1 MRKPLTT
8 LLGAAA
14 MAALLAA
21 CAAPVPEAP
30 AAGAALSPAAASET
44 APLDGEAPEAEIP
57 PEEAP
62 GPLGGEL
69 PVKAIP
75 GCRADLPYPLKMSG
89 ESLATDFGHW
99 AAKDLDGGVVTE
111 KVLADSRLTLV
122 SVWSTFCD
130 SCVSDMAALQQ
141 VYAEYDRADLN
152 VIGIAASAQAEDG
165 SISEGEVEIIR
176 QIQEMTGAEFLQLL
190 PSDDL
195 IAIKL
200 KDLGTVPESFLLDS
214 AGNVVGE
221 PLYGGRTAEEFRR
234 MVDDGLRALS
244 DEAGA

>member
-1 MRKPLTT
+1 MKNPLMT

-21 CAAPVPEAP
+21 YAAPAPEAP
-30 AAGAALSPAAASET
+30 VLPEPSGPVRSAEQAEVASAPRETSSEDPALQ
-44 APLDGEAPEAEIP
+44 P
-57 PEEAP
+57 P
-62 GPLGGEL
+62 GGEL

-89 ESLATDFGHW
+89 ESLATDFTHW
-99 AAKDLDGGVVTE
+99 AAKDLDGNVVTE
-111 KVLADSRLTLV
+111 EVLAGSRLTLV
-122 SVWSTFCD
+122 SVWSAFCD
-130 SCVSDMAALQQ
+130 SCVADMAALQQ
-141 VYAEYDRADLN
+141 LYTEYDRADLN
-152 VIGIAASAQAEDG
+152 IIGIAASAQAEDG

-214 AGNVVGE
+214 AGNVVGGS
-221 PLYGGRTAEEFRR
+221 LYGGRTAEEFRR
-234 MVDDGLRALS
+234 MVDDGLRTLS
-244 DEAGA
+244 EEADA